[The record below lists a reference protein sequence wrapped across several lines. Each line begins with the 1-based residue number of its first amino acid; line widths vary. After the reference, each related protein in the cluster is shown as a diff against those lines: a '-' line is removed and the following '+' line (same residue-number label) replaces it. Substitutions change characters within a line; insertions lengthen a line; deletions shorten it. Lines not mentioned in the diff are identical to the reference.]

1 MMTLKELRSSKS
13 LTQKAAAAL
22 CGIPLRTYVRY
33 ENNPDAEGSLKYQ
46 YLFQEISQYG
56 FVDENHGVLSKE
68 DIVRS
73 CNLVFQTYP
82 VEYCYLFGSYAK
94 GLASET
100 SDVDLLLCTN
110 ITGIKFYGL
119 VERLRETLKKNVDVL
134 EVCQLTNNP
143 ELINEILRDGV
154 KIYG

>member
-1 MMTLKELRSSKS
+1 MTLKELRSSKS

-22 CGIPLRTYVRY
+22 CSIPLRTYVRY

-56 FVDENHGVLSKE
+56 FVDENHGVLSKD

-100 SDVDLLLCTN
+100 SDVDLLLRTDT
-110 ITGIKFYGL
+110 TGIKFYGL
-119 VERLRETLKKNVDVL
+119 VERLREALKKNVDVL
-134 EVCQLTNNP
+134 EVRQLTNNP

>member
-100 SDVDLLLCTN
+100 RDVDLLLCTN

-134 EVCQLTNNP
+134 EVRQLTNNP

>member
-1 MMTLKELRSSKS
+1 MTLKELRSSKS

-73 CNLVFQTYP
+73 CSLVFQTYP

-134 EVCQLTNNP
+134 EVRQLTNNP

>member
-1 MMTLKELRSSKS
+1 MTLKELRSSKS
-13 LTQKAAAAL
+13 LPQKAAAAL

-134 EVCQLTNNP
+134 EVRQLTNNP

>member
-1 MMTLKELRSSKS
+1 MTLKELRSSKS

-22 CGIPLRTYVRY
+22 CSIPLRTYVRY

-46 YLFQEISQYG
+46 YLIQKISQYG
-56 FVDENHGVLSKE
+56 FVDENHGVLSKD

-94 GLASET
+94 GLVLSVPATWYFRLILWSIAIC
-100 SDVDLLLCTN
+100 SDLMQKGLLPKQVMWIFFCVLIQQVLSFMVLWNDL
-110 ITGIKFYGL
+110 GKH
-119 VERLRETLKKNVDVL
+119 
-134 EVCQLTNNP
+134 
-143 ELINEILRDGV
+143 
-154 KIYG
+154 

>member
-1 MMTLKELRSSKS
+1 MTLKELRSSKS
-13 LTQKAAAAL
+13 LTQKVAAAL
-22 CGIPLRTYVRY
+22 CCIPLRTYVRY

-100 SDVDLLLCTN
+100 SDVDLLLRTDT
-110 ITGIKFYGL
+110 TGIKFYGL

-134 EVCQLTNNP
+134 EVRQLTNNP

>member
-46 YLFQEISQYG
+46 YLFQKISQYG
-56 FVDENHGVLSKE
+56 FVDENHGVLSKD

-100 SDVDLLLCTN
+100 SDVDLLLRTDT
-110 ITGIKFYGL
+110 TGIKFYGL
-119 VERLRETLKKNVDVL
+119 VERLREALKKNVDVL
-134 EVCQLTNNP
+134 EVRQLTNNP
-143 ELINEILRDGV
+143 ELINEILKDGV

>member
-1 MMTLKELRSSKS
+1 MMKLKELRSSKS

-56 FVDENHGVLSKE
+56 FVDENHGVLSKD

-100 SDVDLLLCTN
+100 SDVDLLLRTDT
-110 ITGIKFYGL
+110 IGIKFYGL

-134 EVCQLTNNP
+134 EVRQLTNNP

>member
-1 MMTLKELRSSKS
+1 MTLKELRSSKS

-46 YLFQEISQYG
+46 FLFQEISQFG
-56 FVDENHGVLSKE
+56 FVDENHGVLSKD

-134 EVCQLTNNP
+134 EVRQLTNNP

>member
-1 MMTLKELRSSKS
+1 MTLKELRSSKS

-22 CGIPLRTYVRY
+22 CSIPLRTYVRY

-46 YLFQEISQYG
+46 YLFQEISQFG
-56 FVDENHGVLSKE
+56 FVDENHGVLSKD

-100 SDVDLLLCTN
+100 SDVDLLLRTDT
-110 ITGIKFYGL
+110 TGIKFYGL
-119 VERLRETLKKNVDVL
+119 VERLREALKKNVDVL
-134 EVCQLTNNP
+134 EVRQLTNNP

>member
-1 MMTLKELRSSKS
+1 MTLKELRSSKS

-22 CGIPLRTYVRY
+22 CEIPLRTYVRY
-33 ENNPDAEGSLKYQ
+33 ENKPGAECSLKYQ
-46 YLFQEISQYG
+46 YLIQKINQYG
-56 FVDENHGVLSKE
+56 FVDENHGVLNRD

-73 CNLVFQTYP
+73 CNLVFQNYP

-94 GLASET
+94 GIATET
-100 SDVDLLLCTN
+100 SDVDLLLRTDT
-110 ITGIKFYGL
+110 TGIKFYGL

-134 EVCQLTNNP
+134 EVRQLTNNP

>member
-1 MMTLKELRSSKS
+1 MTLKELRSSKS

-22 CGIPLRTYVRY
+22 CSIPLRTYVRY

-56 FVDENHGVLSKE
+56 FVDENHGVLSKD

-134 EVCQLTNNP
+134 EVRQLTNNP

>member
-1 MMTLKELRSSKS
+1 MTLKELRSSKS

-22 CGIPLRTYVRY
+22 CSIPLRTYVRY

-56 FVDENHGVLSKE
+56 FVDENHGVLSKD

>member
-1 MMTLKELRSSKS
+1 MVLGNYSIVRIHHSVLAYYEFIKMPFW
-13 LTQKAAAAL
+13 QL
-22 CGIPLRTYVRY
+22 CK
-33 ENNPDAEGSLKYQ
+33 GSLKYQ
-46 YLFQEISQYG
+46 YLIQKISQYG
-56 FVDENHGVLSKE
+56 FVDENHGVLSKD

-73 CNLVFQTYP
+73 CNLVFQNYP

-100 SDVDLLLCTN
+100 SDVDLLLRTDT
-110 ITGIKFYGL
+110 TGIKFYGL
-119 VERLRETLKKNVDVL
+119 VERLREALKKNVDVL
-134 EVCQLTNNP
+134 EVRQLTNNP

>member
-1 MMTLKELRSSKS
+1 MTLKELRSSKS

-22 CGIPLRTYVRY
+22 CSIPLRTYVRY

-100 SDVDLLLCTN
+100 SDVDLLLRTN

-134 EVCQLTNNP
+134 EVRQLTNNP

>member
-1 MMTLKELRSSKS
+1 MNATAYEKLFS
-13 LTQKAAAAL
+13 LT
-22 CGIPLRTYVRY
+22 
-33 ENNPDAEGSLKYQ
+33 NPDAEGSLKYQ
-46 YLFQEISQYG
+46 YLIQKISQYG
-56 FVDENHGVLSKE
+56 FVDENHGVLSKD

-134 EVCQLTNNP
+134 EVRQLTNNP

>member
-1 MMTLKELRSSKS
+1 MTLKELRSSKS

-46 YLFQEISQYG
+46 FLFQEISQFG
-56 FVDENHGVLSKE
+56 FVDEHHGVLSKD

-134 EVCQLTNNP
+134 EVHQLTNNP

>member
-1 MMTLKELRSSKS
+1 MTLKELRSSKS

-46 YLFQEISQYG
+46 YLFQEISQFG
-56 FVDENHGVLSKE
+56 FVDENHGVLSKD

-134 EVCQLTNNP
+134 EVRQLTNNP

>member
-1 MMTLKELRSSKS
+1 MTLKELRSSKS

-33 ENNPDAEGSLKYQ
+33 ENKPGAECSLKYQ
-46 YLFQEISQYG
+46 YLIQKISQYG
-56 FVDENHGVLSKE
+56 FVDENHGVLSKD

-73 CNLVFQTYP
+73 CNLVFQNYP

-100 SDVDLLLCTN
+100 SDVDLLLRTDT
-110 ITGIKFYGL
+110 TGIKFYGL
-119 VERLRETLKKNVDVL
+119 VERLREALKKNVDVL
-134 EVCQLTNNP
+134 EVHQLTNNP

>member
-1 MMTLKELRSSKS
+1 MTLKELRSSKS

-46 YLFQEISQYG
+46 YLFQEISQFG
-56 FVDENHGVLSKE
+56 FVDENHGVLNRD

-134 EVCQLTNNP
+134 EVRQLTNNP

>member
-1 MMTLKELRSSKS
+1 MTLKELRSSKS

-22 CGIPLRTYVRY
+22 CSIPLRTYVRY

-110 ITGIKFYGL
+110 TTGIKFYGL

-134 EVCQLTNNP
+134 EVRQLTNNP

>member
-134 EVCQLTNNP
+134 EVRQLTNNP

>member
-1 MMTLKELRSSKS
+1 M
-13 LTQKAAAAL
+13 Q
-22 CGIPLRTYVRY
+22 
-33 ENNPDAEGSLKYQ
+33 
-46 YLFQEISQYG
+46 
-56 FVDENHGVLSKE
+56 
-68 DIVRS
+68 
-73 CNLVFQTYP
+73 
-82 VEYCYLFGSYAK
+82 K
-94 GLASET
+94 GLLPKQVSET

-134 EVCQLTNNP
+134 EVRQLTNNP

>member
-1 MMTLKELRSSKS
+1 MTLKELRSSKS

-22 CGIPLRTYVRY
+22 CSIPLRTYVRY

-134 EVCQLTNNP
+134 EVRQLTNNP

>member
-1 MMTLKELRSSKS
+1 MTLKELRSSKS

-22 CGIPLRTYVRY
+22 CEIPLRTYVRY

-46 YLFQEISQYG
+46 YLIQKINQYG
-56 FVDENHGVLSKE
+56 FVDENHGVLNRD

-73 CNLVFQTYP
+73 CNLVFQNYP

-94 GLASET
+94 GIATET
-100 SDVDLLLCTN
+100 SDVDLLLRTDT
-110 ITGIKFYGL
+110 TGIKFYGL

-134 EVCQLTNNP
+134 EVRQLTNNP

>member
-1 MMTLKELRSSKS
+1 MTLKELRSSKS

-134 EVCQLTNNP
+134 EVRQLTNNP

>member
-1 MMTLKELRSSKS
+1 MTLKELRSSKS

-100 SDVDLLLCTN
+100 SDVDLLLRTDT
-110 ITGIKFYGL
+110 TGIKFYGL

-134 EVCQLTNNP
+134 EVRQLTNNP

>member
-1 MMTLKELRSSKS
+1 MTLKELRSSKS

-100 SDVDLLLCTN
+100 SDVDLLQCTN

-134 EVCQLTNNP
+134 EVRQLTNNP

>member
-1 MMTLKELRSSKS
+1 MTLKELRSSKS

-22 CGIPLRTYVRY
+22 CSIPLRTYVRY

-46 YLFQEISQYG
+46 YLIQKISQYG
-56 FVDENHGVLSKE
+56 FVDENHGVLSKD

-94 GLASET
+94 GTASET

-134 EVCQLTNNP
+134 EVRQLTNNP

>member
-1 MMTLKELRSSKS
+1 MTLKELRSSKS

-22 CGIPLRTYVRY
+22 CCIPLRTYVRY

-46 YLFQEISQYG
+46 YLFQEISQFG

-68 DIVRS
+68 EIVRS

-82 VEYCYLFGSYAK
+82 VEYCSLFGSYAK

-134 EVCQLTNNP
+134 EVRQLTNNP

>member
-100 SDVDLLLCTN
+100 SDVDLLLRTDT
-110 ITGIKFYGL
+110 TGIKFYGL
-119 VERLRETLKKNVDVL
+119 VERLREALKKNVDVL
-134 EVCQLTNNP
+134 EVRQLTNNP

>member
-46 YLFQEISQYG
+46 YLFQEISQFG
-56 FVDENHGVLSKE
+56 FVDENHGVLSKD

-134 EVCQLTNNP
+134 EVRQLTNNP

>member
-1 MMTLKELRSSKS
+1 MTLKELRSSKS

-22 CGIPLRTYVRY
+22 CCIPLRTYVRY

-46 YLFQEISQYG
+46 YLVQKISQYG
-56 FVDENHGVLSKE
+56 FVDENHGVLSKD

-110 ITGIKFYGL
+110 TTGIKFYGL

-134 EVCQLTNNP
+134 EVRQLTNNP
-143 ELINEILRDGV
+143 ELINEILKDGV

>member
-56 FVDENHGVLSKE
+56 FVDENHGVLSKD

-100 SDVDLLLCTN
+100 SDVDLLLRTDT
-110 ITGIKFYGL
+110 TGIKFYGL
-119 VERLRETLKKNVDVL
+119 VERLREALKKNVDVL
-134 EVCQLTNNP
+134 EVRQLTNNP

>member
-94 GLASET
+94 GIATET
-100 SDVDLLLCTN
+100 SDVDLLLRTN

-134 EVCQLTNNP
+134 EVRQLTNNP

>member
-46 YLFQEISQYG
+46 YLFQEISQFG

-134 EVCQLTNNP
+134 EVRQLTNNP